1 MARPR
6 RSKSMLKAAFALY
19 FSVLSAWL
27 QGFSSTE
34 GAVASLRDLLGL
46 LVRGL
51 GAPERAKRP
60 KETPEK
66 TKRRDKKPKARPA
79 G

>member
-1 MARPR
+1 MCIRDR
-6 RSKSMLKAAFALY
+6 
-19 FSVLSAWL
+19 
-27 QGFSSTE
+27 FSSTE

-51 GAPERAKRP
+51 GPAERAKPP
-60 KETPEK
+60 KGTLEK
-66 TKRRDKKPKARPA
+66 TKRRDKKPKARPT